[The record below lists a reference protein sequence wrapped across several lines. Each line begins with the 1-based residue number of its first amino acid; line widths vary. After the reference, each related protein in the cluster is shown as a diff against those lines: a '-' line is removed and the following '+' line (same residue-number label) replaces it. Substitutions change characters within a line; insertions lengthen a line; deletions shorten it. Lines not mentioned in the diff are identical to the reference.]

1 MREREQRSEA
11 RIAEAND
18 DKKDGSAVFVRACTY
33 AGDDDARLHR
43 REGCGRGD
51 GCRRGEHRRLSEVI
65 GRTTV
70 TTYTRP
76 LRELAGQ
83 GDKEQR
89 SSRQDCKQGAH
100 RPSAQRSVPTPR
112 SSQVVKRT
120 GHLLISE
127 RAREKVRQE
136 PPRPHEDRAL
146 DAPTPLVVRTSRRAL
161 CWAVRWG
168 R

>member
-70 TTYTRP
+70 TRGRYVSW
-76 LRELAGQ
+76 Q
-83 GDKEQR
+83 DKGTR
-89 SSRQDCKQGAH
+89 SSGAVGRIANKVH
-100 RPSAQRSVPTPR
+100 IVPLHNAQRSVPTPR

-161 CWAVRWG
+161 CWAARWG